1 MASMAAQRRATPQ
14 VTPAATHG
22 AHGGSNTIP
31 AALTFATAAGM
42 LTTDALIH
50 EHSRLDIWAINQ
62 VQRFDAPHLED
73 AITVVSTLT
82 SSTWAI
88 ALWALTVVVLVAARW
103 WVAAAAAMTLPFG
116 GLLNHIIG
124 EYVVGRTRP
133 DPDLVTRTVPDIHAA
148 SFPSGHVMGAVML
161 YGLIFVVAG
170 RIRNRVARIALRSVM
185 VTIIASVGFARV
197 WEGAHWPTDVLG
209 AYAFGGFLLVL
220 LAAVYHRVDSAV
232 GRLPLVRAGEV
243 PHDETR
249 AHAHALTSTVRFDDE
264 TVTKIYNPG
273 IMPRAL
279 YWLAFQAA
287 FPYERNRA
295 AALAAQE
302 RRNLAAMLTEY
313 WYGAPRVARLVT
325 VTNEGD
331 RLGLVSERIDGV
343 EPRDEHAARSFL
355 RDLRSRF
362 DDAGLP
368 TWQIDPRQPRAV
380 DNLLET
386 PDGRYMIV
394 DLESGLVSP
403 LASRVAWRRA
413 FGARQTPMF
422 DTVFFDV
429 TRGYVAAEAETIRE
443 RLGDDWLAQL
453 ESRVDAA
460 ERAAAGWYATEPR
473 LWTVLLSPREW
484 RPRLTAFAA
493 RGQER
498 ASEWLTA
505 AIDRWVDEGRIDD
518 TEAASLRSEIET
530 PRFQAVVPHLGAHLA
545 ITVALRFPL
554 GSIARVAWTSWALGS
569 ATVRLAMRRIDR
581 HAWRQALSVHNPLVI
596 VLAAIPG
603 FGALAYVASGPV
615 RSNRLLLRVVLD
627 AALSKLPWRLYE
639 RTGAQRLVT
648 AGHHRR
654 QIVIAAR
661 PPRQATAAAA

>member
-1 MASMAAQRRATPQ
+1 MASMAAQRRATPR
-14 VTPAATHG
+14 VLPAGTRT
-22 AHGGSNTIP
+22 AHSGKAIP
-31 AALTFATAAGM
+31 AALTFATAAGL
-42 LTTDALIH
+42 LTTDALVH
-50 EHSRLDIWAINQ
+50 EHSRLDIWTINHI
-62 VQRFDAPHLED
+62 QRLDAPYLD
-73 AITVVSTLT
+73 DGVSFVSTLT

-88 ALWALTVVVLVAARW
+88 ALWALTVVVLLAARW
-103 WVAAAAAMTLPFG
+103 WVAAAAAMTLPVG

-124 EYVVGRTRP
+124 EYIVGRTRP
-133 DPDLVTRTVPDIHAA
+133 DPDIVVRTVPDIQAA

-170 RIRNRVARIALRSVM
+170 RIQQRLVRVALRAVSL
-185 VTIIASVGFARV
+185 TIIATVGFVRV

-220 LAAVYHRVDSAV
+220 LAAVYQRVDGALA
-232 GRLPLVRAGEV
+232 GLPLVRAGAV
-243 PHDETR
+243 PHDESG
-249 AHAHALTSTVRFDDE
+249 AHAHALTSTVRFDE
-264 TVTKIYNPG
+264 TTVTKIYNPG

-302 RRNLAAMLTEY
+302 RRNLAAMLTDY
-313 WYGAPRVARLVT
+313 WYGAPRVARLVE
-325 VTNEGD
+325 VTTERD

-343 EPRDEHAARSFL
+343 APRDETTAKAFL

-362 DDAGLP
+362 DAAGLP

-413 FGARQTPMF
+413 FRTRQVPMF
-422 DTVFFDV
+422 DTVYFDV
-429 TRGYVAAEAETIRE
+429 TRAYVAAEAESIR
-443 RLGDDWLAQL
+443 RQKGDAWLATL
-453 ESRVDAA
+453 DAHIDAA
-460 ERAAAGWYATEPR
+460 ARAAGEWHASEPR
-473 LWTVLLSPREW
+473 LWSALLSPSTW
-484 RPRLTAFAA
+484 QPRLAAFAA
-493 RGQER
+493 RGQQR
-498 ASEWLTA
+498 ASEWLGA
-505 AIDRWVDEGRIDD
+505 AIDRWVREGRIDD
-518 TEAASLRSEIET
+518 VAADSLRAEIET

-545 ITVALRFPL
+545 ITVALRFPF
-554 GSIARVAWTSWALGS
+554 GSIARVAWTTWSLGA
-569 ATVRLAMRRIDR
+569 ATVRLAARRIDR
-581 HAWRQALSVHNPLVI
+581 RAWRQAWSIHNPLVI
-596 VLAAIPG
+596 ALAAIPG

-627 AALSKLPWRLYE
+627 AALGKLPWRVYE
-639 RTGAQRLVT
+639 RSGARRIVT
-648 AGHHRR
+648 AGHGP
-654 QIVIAAR
+654 R
-661 PPRQATAAAA
+661 PVVLQPATRPAPLTAVAG